1 MSDAPL
7 LVELLTEELP
17 PRALRSLGVA
27 FADSLAQKL
36 REDGFAR
43 QDASISVFATPR
55 RLGVQIDKVAD
66 KAPDQARTVLGP
78 AVSAGLDKDGRPT
91 AALQGFARKQGVGV
105 EALARVQG
113 AKGEQFAHQSVVAG
127 GIIDTALALHVA
139 DALRRLPVPKLMRWG
154 AGDAEFVR
162 PVHAL
167 VMLHGDRVVPGTVL
181 GIASGRVTRGH
192 RFLSEGDIELRHAAE
207 YERDLEDKGR
217 VIASFDRRRARIEA
231 LLAERAGGA
240 NIAADDALIDEVTA
254 LVEWPVVL
262 EGHFEKAFLEVPQE
276 CLMLTMRQNQKYFP
290 LTDGQGKLLNR
301 FLLVSNLRT
310 EHPGQIIH
318 GNERVLRARLAD
330 AKFFYDQ
337 DRRRR
342 LDSLVPQLAAVVYHN
357 KLGSQLERVTR
368 IERLAGAIADRL
380 GADEALARR
389 AAHLAKA
396 DLLTGMVGEFP
407 ELQGVMGM
415 QYARHDGEPDVVAT
429 AIEAHYRPRFAGD
442 DLPGDRVG
450 DAVALADK
458 LDALAGIWGIG
469 LVPTGDKDPY
479 GLRRAALG
487 VLRILVEHG
496 LALDCV
502 ELLGL
507 ARAGYGATKLGADTV
522 GQLHDFLLDRLRSY
536 LRDQGFTVDEIESV
550 VGQRPTRIDRVIP
563 RLEAVRAFRKLPE
576 ADSLAAANKR
586 IRNILRK
593 ADSVPHQPDAEL
605 LRDAAERALFAVV
618 QKLAPTTRAHVER
631 QAYAEALKLLAGARA
646 DVDRFFDEV
655 LVMADDAKL
664 RGNRLALLAQLD
676 ELMNQVADISK
687 LAS

>member
-1 MSDAPL
+1 MSTAPL

-17 PRALRSLGVA
+17 PKALRSLGDA
-27 FADSLAQKL
+27 FADALARKL
-36 REDGFAR
+36 REDGFAP
-43 QDASISVFATPR
+43 QDTAVRAFATPR
-55 RLGVQIDKVAD
+55 RLGVLVDKVAGQ
-66 KAPDQARTVLGP
+66 APDQPRTVLGP
-78 AVSAGLDKDGRPT
+78 AVGAGLDKEGKPT
-91 AALQGFARKQGVGV
+91 LALQGFARKQGVDV
-105 EALARVQG
+105 AALTRVPG

-127 GIIDTALALHVA
+127 GRIDNVLALHVA
-139 DALRRLPVPKLMRWG
+139 DALRRLSVAKVMRWG

-181 GIASGRVTRGH
+181 GLESGRVTRGH
-192 RFLSEGDIELRHAAE
+192 RFLSQGDIELRHAAG
-207 YERDLEDKGR
+207 YERDLQEKGR
-217 VIASFDRRRARIEA
+217 VIASFAERRTRIEA
-231 LLAERAGGA
+231 LLRECAGGA
-240 NIAADDALIDEVTA
+240 HLAAGDALLDEVTA
-254 LVEWPVVL
+254 LVEWPVAH

-290 LTDGQGKLLNR
+290 LIDGQGKLLNR
-301 FLLVSNLRT
+301 FLLVANVRT

-342 LDSLVPQLAAVVYHN
+342 LESLVPQLAGVVYHN
-357 KLGSQLERVTR
+357 KLGSQLERVER
-368 IERLAGAIADRL
+368 FERLAGAIADRL
-380 GADEALARR
+380 DANEALARR
-389 AAHLAKA
+389 AARLAKA

-415 QYARHDGEPDVVAT
+415 HYARHDGEPEAVAH

-442 DLPGDRVG
+442 DLPGDRIG

-458 LDALAGIWGIG
+458 LDTLTGIWGIG
-469 LVPTGDKDPY
+469 LAPTGDKDPF

-487 VLRILVEHG
+487 VLRILAEHA
-496 LALDCV
+496 LPLDCV
-502 ELLGL
+502 ELLRM
-507 ARAGYGATKLGADTV
+507 ARAGYGATTLDRDTV
-522 GQLHDFLLDRLRSY
+522 ERLHEFMLDRLRSY
-536 LRDQGFTVDEIESV
+536 LRDREFAADEIESV
-550 VGQRPTRIDRVIP
+550 VGQRPSRIDLVTP

-576 ADSLAAANKR
+576 AESLAAANKR
-586 IRNILRK
+586 IRNILRQ
-593 ADSVPHQPDAEL
+593 ADAARPQPDAGL
-605 LRDAAERALFAVV
+605 LRDAAERALFATV
-618 QKLAPTTRAHVER
+618 QKLAPATRAEVER
-631 QAYAEALKLLAGARA
+631 RAYADALKLLAGARA

-655 LVMADDAKL
+655 LVMAEDATL

-687 LAS
+687 LAA